1 MPENISIEISAAKSR
16 ASVLIRPGVGE
27 TITYEDVIRALNA
40 KSIIHGILTDNI
52 REVIEKKKYSSRFIA
67 AYFTPPVNG
76 KDAKIEYLIQE
87 ETPLMEDDEGKIDF
101 HNIEQFKSVKQGQ
114 ILVRKTPATDGIPG
128 KTIMG
133 EVIPAKGGRDIV
145 LEKLIGG
152 DGVRIDPA
160 DRNTIIAARSGVYYH
175 IADQV
180 DVRDVLTINQ
190 NIDFSI
196 GNIKTPSNVVIN
208 GDIQAGFEVVSEKD
222 IVVSG
227 VVENAYVSAGKNLNV
242 VKGIVEGGCPVEA
255 GEKLLC
261 NYISWRQKVKAKDV
275 IVKNAILGSVII
287 AEKSIK
293 AWKLIGGNVTVG
305 ELLEVD
311 ELGNEN
317 GDLTVVQAGV
327 NAILL
332 SRMKIISKQ
341 LEFLRKRL
349 EPLKE
354 WYAEAQF
361 EYDEAWDNLEMHQT
375 QARSS
380 APSPLKIRLEERLR
394 NAKIQLEKSTLQMEE
409 TEKKI
414 KERLSELEKIS
425 PKLEI
430 KDPVVIVHRIVYPN
444 VLIKMGLMSEMRI
457 DKEYMSVRF
466 ALGSSGEIVMEGI
479 R

>member
-1 MPENISIEISAAKSR
+1 M
-16 ASVLIRPGVGE
+16 
-27 TITYEDVIRALNA
+27 
-40 KSIIHGILTDNI
+40 
-52 REVIEKKKYSSRFIA
+52 
-67 AYFTPPVNG
+67 
-76 KDAKIEYLIQE
+76 
-87 ETPLMEDDEGKIDF
+87 
-101 HNIEQFKSVKQGQ
+101 
-114 ILVRKTPATDGIPG
+114 
-128 KTIMG
+128 
-133 EVIPAKGGRDIV
+133 
-145 LEKLIGG
+145 
-152 DGVRIDPA
+152 
-160 DRNTIIAARSGVYYH
+160 
-175 IADQV
+175 
-180 DVRDVLTINQ
+180 
-190 NIDFSI
+190 
-196 GNIKTPSNVVIN
+196 
-208 GDIQAGFEVVSEKD
+208 
-222 IVVSG
+222 
-227 VVENAYVSAGKNLNV
+227 
-242 VKGIVEGGCPVEA
+242 
-255 GEKLLC
+255 
-261 NYISWRQKVKAKDV
+261 
-275 IVKNAILGSVII
+275 
-287 AEKSIK
+287 